1 MKRLHW
7 ASLIILVIAVTTFI
21 YFNNLIEG
29 YRGGHG
35 GAGRAGRAG
44 RSGAGRGFRHGG
56 GYYGRGNI
64 DYMRHPSHHYR
75 NHGYTWYNLY
85 RGNVCKNGCTNL
97 GNGNWGCQN
106 PGYGSHDCWF
116 SSDCDEC

>member
-7 ASLIILVIAVTTFI
+7 VSLIILVISVSTFI

-35 GAGRAGRAG
+35 GGHGGRHG
-44 RSGAGRGFRHGG
+44 SRHGG
-56 GYYGRGNI
+56 GYYYGRGNNN
-64 DYMRHPSHHYR
+64 YMTRPLHYYG
-75 NHGYTWYNLY
+75 NQGYTWHNPWYLS

-97 GNGNWGCQN
+97 GNGNWGCHN

>member
-7 ASLIILVIAVTTFI
+7 TSLIILVIAVTTFI

-29 YRGGHG
+29 YRGGHRG
-35 GAGRAGRAG
+35 GHDGGR
-44 RSGAGRGFRHGG
+44 RGMRRGG
-56 GYYGRGNI
+56 GYYGREYVN
-64 DYMRHPSHHYR
+64 YMRHPSHHYGNR
-75 NHGYTWYNLY
+75 GYTWYYPWYLY

>member
-7 ASLIILVIAVTTFI
+7 TSLIILVIAVTTFI

-29 YRGGHG
+29 YRGGGHDG
-35 GAGRAGRAG
+35 GRRGR
-44 RSGAGRGFRHGG
+44 
-56 GYYGRGNI
+56 GYYGRRYYGRENVNYI
-64 DYMRHPSHHYR
+64 NYPSHHYG
-75 NHGYTWYNLY
+75 NHGYTWNNPWYLY

-97 GNGNWGCQN
+97 GNGNWGCQY
-106 PGYGSHDCWF
+106 PGYGANHCWF

>member
-7 ASLIILVIAVTTFI
+7 ASLIILVIIVSTFI

-35 GAGRAGRAG
+35 GGH
-44 RSGAGRGFRHGG
+44 RSGRGMRRGR

-64 DYMRHPSHHYR
+64 NYMTHPSPHYG
-75 NHGYTWYNLY
+75 NHGYIWHNPWYLF

-106 PGYGSHDCWF
+106 PGYGANDCWF

>member
-29 YRGGHG
+29 YRGGGRHG
-35 GAGRAGRAG
+35 GR
-44 RSGAGRGFRHGG
+44 RHGG
-56 GYYGRGNI
+56 GRRHYGGLGYYGGRG
-64 DYMRHPSHHYR
+64 HYGGYYGGDGYYDSDR
-75 NHGYTWYNLY
+75 GYTWHNPWYLF
-85 RGNVCKNGCTNL
+85 RGNSCKNGCTNL

-106 PGYGSHDCWF
+106 PGYGANDCWF
-116 SSDCDEC
+116 SSDCDDC

>member
-7 ASLIILVIAVTTFI
+7 TSLVILVIIVSTFI

-35 GAGRAGRAG
+35 GGH
-44 RSGAGRGFRHGG
+44 RSGRHMRRGG

-64 DYMRHPSHHYR
+64 NYMTHHYG
-75 NHGYTWYNLY
+75 NHGYNWYSPWYLF
-85 RGNVCKNGCTNL
+85 RGNVCKNGCINL
-97 GNGNWGCQN
+97 GNRNWGWQN
-106 PGYGSHDCWF
+106 PGYGANDCWF
-116 SSDCDEC
+116 SSDCDQC

>member
-1 MKRLHW
+1 MRW
-7 ASLIILVIAVTTFI
+7 ASLIILVIIVSSFI

-35 GAGRAGRAG
+35 GG
-44 RSGAGRGFRHGG
+44 HGG
-56 GYYGRGNI
+56 GRRGMRRGMRYDRGYYGRGNNN
-64 DYMRHPSHHYR
+64 YMTHHSE
-75 NHGYTWYNLY
+75 NHGYTWHNPWYLY

-106 PGYGSHDCWF
+106 PGYGANHCWF

>member
-7 ASLIILVIAVTTFI
+7 TSLIILVIAVTTFI

-29 YRGGHG
+29 YRGGGHDG
-35 GAGRAGRAG
+35 GR
-44 RSGAGRGFRHGG
+44 RGMRRGG
-56 GYYGRGNI
+56 DYYRRENI
-64 DYMRHPSHHYR
+64 NYMSYPSHHYG
-75 NHGYTWYNLY
+75 NHGYTWNNPWYLY

-97 GNGNWGCQN
+97 GNGNWGCQY
-106 PGYGSHDCWF
+106 PGYGANHCWF